1 MINLRAEREAA
12 GLTQQQLAEATGVAQ
27 SNISA
32 YESGR
37 RTASAAMVERL
48 RHAMRRPAVVL
59 EEHRSEIRE
68 VIARH
73 GARNARVFGSVARRE
88 DTPSSDL
95 DILVSVPRGAA
106 WTFGRIA
113 PELEELLGVHVDVV
127 SEGGLG
133 ERHRQI
139 LDEAVPL

>member
-1 MINLRAEREAA
+1 MIDLRAEREAA
-12 GLTQQQLAEATGVAQ
+12 GLTQKQLAELTGIAQ
-27 SNISA
+27 SNLSA

-37 RTASAAMVERL
+37 RHASPAMLERI
-48 RHAMRRPAVVL
+48 RHALRRPATVL
-59 EEHRSEIRE
+59 EEHRPEIRA

-73 GARNARVFGSVARRE
+73 GARNARVFGSVARGQ
-88 DTPSSDL
+88 DTSSSDL
-95 DILVSVPRGAA
+95 DILVSVPHGAA

-133 ERHRQI
+133 DRHRQI
-139 LDEAVPL
+139 LDEAIPL